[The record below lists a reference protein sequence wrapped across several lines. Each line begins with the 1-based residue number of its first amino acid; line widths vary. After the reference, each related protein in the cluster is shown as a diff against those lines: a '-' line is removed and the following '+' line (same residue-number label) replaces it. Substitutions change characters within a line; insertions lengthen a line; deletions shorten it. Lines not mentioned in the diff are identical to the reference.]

1 MYTESCQLYRTNII
15 KCGNVMWTPD
25 VMLFSNVIQMQHCLV
40 LLYVSACVW
49 IGIQVFFNILI
60 VDCHGGRVVVV
71 VVVVFQ
77 SIFIPKSMQ

>member
-1 MYTESCQLYRTNII
+1 
-15 KCGNVMWTPD
+15 
-25 VMLFSNVIQMQHCLV
+25 MLFSNVIQMQHCLV
-40 LLYVSACVW
+40 LLYVSVCVC
-49 IGIQVFFNILI
+49 GLEYRFFFNILI

>member
-15 KCGNVMWTPD
+15 KCGNIMWTPD

-40 LLYVSACVW
+40 LLYVSVCVDW
-49 IGIQVFFNILI
+49 NTGFFNILI